1 MRPAPKPTVASHLQ
15 DIRSIGY
22 DLQNASGLL
31 EMLMDAAPAKASPDV
46 RVFMDRADWLS
57 QQIEAYAG
65 RIVALA
71 DHAEALASRGAS

>member
-1 MRPAPKPTVASHLQ
+1 MRPVPTVASHLS
-15 DIRSIGY
+15 DIRTTGY
-22 DLQNASGLL
+22 DLQNAAGLV

-57 QQIEAYAG
+57 QQIEALTG

-71 DHAEALASRGAS
+71 DDAEALASRGAS